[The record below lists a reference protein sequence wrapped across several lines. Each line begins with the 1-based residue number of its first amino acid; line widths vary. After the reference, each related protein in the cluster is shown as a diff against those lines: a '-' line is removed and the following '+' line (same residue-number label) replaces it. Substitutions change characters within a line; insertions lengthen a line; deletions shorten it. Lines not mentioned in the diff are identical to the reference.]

1 MLHLV
6 GCLVSVI
13 TICDSRVRHS
23 PICSCMRLCFSARTF
38 SVDPSVRKILGR
50 ILGCRMKISLPGKKS
65 MGLS

>member
-13 TICDSRVRHS
+13 TICDYRVRHS

-38 SVDPSVRKILGR
+38 SVDPSVHKILGR
-50 ILGCRMKISLPGKKS
+50 IF
-65 MGLS
+65 GL